1 MESPVTTFFS
11 LAELVDWDHGAPA
24 SIQCAYMKNDQSR
37 CRRRIADDNLILAK
51 THFASHLEILTGASD
66 GCTRASPQFKILQNL
81 AEIYICGLH
90 KKHEPQAIAQ
100 WLKELNIRGNF
111 ESLRLEEDDTFESS
125 DTHTEE
131 SEEHTDE
138 IEELMCECYR
148 AGRKPDQEGN
158 PFEEEEGISVL
169 SNQSML
175 PIRTVRRAMTMEE
188 DAVAKNVTWL
198 LKQPLDGKSQ
208 KPGYIYVICPPDL
221 PGIFKIGYTWQHPKL
236 CRLVKHNDC
245 YGEVKLIATE
255 YTQYAYRVEQLLL
268 AEFSNNHHQLEVGC
282 QKCYHSHRELLD
294 VDKKTLLGSLKKW
307 VAFIASPAYDKS
319 GLLLTEAQS
328 RLPRPALKEFL
339 RSKRPKRSSPGGPNS
354 TKKGE
359 SQEFQTTPPRP
370 LDFEAPTSTKKYPEI
385 AEVEINPDEICSD
398 IENLHLTPSKSAN
411 RRKSR

>member
-1 MESPVTTFFS
+1 
-11 LAELVDWDHGAPA
+11 
-24 SIQCAYMKNDQSR
+24 
-37 CRRRIADDNLILAK
+37 
-51 THFASHLEILTGASD
+51 
-66 GCTRASPQFKILQNL
+66 LQNL

-198 LKQPLDGKSQ
+198 LKQPLDGKSSETRV
-208 KPGYIYVICPPDL
+208 Y
-221 PGIFKIGYTWQHPKL
+221 L
-236 CRLVKHNDC
+236 CDM
-245 YGEVKLIATE
+245 
-255 YTQYAYRVEQLLL
+255 
-268 AEFSNNHHQLEVGC
+268 
-282 QKCYHSHRELLD
+282 
-294 VDKKTLLGSLKKW
+294 
-307 VAFIASPAYDKS
+307 PS
-319 GLLLTEAQS
+319 GLSWNIQNWIYLAT
-328 RLPRPALKEFL
+328 
-339 RSKRPKRSSPGGPNS
+339 
-354 TKKGE
+354 
-359 SQEFQTTPPRP
+359 SQAMSARQTQ
-370 LDFEAPTSTKKYPEI
+370 
-385 AEVEINPDEICSD
+385 
-398 IENLHLTPSKSAN
+398 
-411 RRKSR
+411 